1 MKRRDLMLSGLCLTT
16 LLTVPACAQTASAP
30 AETSAAYEAEVFASS
45 IEQPWGM
52 AFLPDGRL
60 LVTEKAGGLK
70 LVSVDGKTVQRIG
83 GAPVVTDYGQGG
95 LLDVAVDPD
104 FKQNGLVYFSFSEA
118 GDAGTAGT
126 AVARGRLDGLTITGL
141 SVIWRQAPKVKSPN
155 HWGARLAF
163 SKDGQYLFIAVGDR
177 ANQRP
182 LVQRLDTTIGKTL
195 RIRPD
200 GSVPDDNPFV
210 KTPGAKPEIWS
221 LGHRNQQGAFVHPQ
235 TGDLWTNEHGPQGGD
250 EINIVRPGANYGW
263 PDVTYGEE
271 YGGGAIGVTA
281 KEGTVAPLHYWTPSI
296 APAGMVWYDGPH
308 KPWQGKVFVAS
319 LKFRYLD
326 MITLENGK
334 VLKEEKLLTEFGER
348 VRDVEKGPD
357 GALYV
362 AFDNPDGRIVRLI
375 PKG

>member
-1 MKRRDLMLSGLCLTT
+1 MKRRDLMLSGLCLTA

-30 AETSAAYEAEVFASS
+30 AETSTAYEAAVFASG

-70 LVSVDGKTVQRIG
+70 LVSVDGKTVQSIG

-104 FKQNGLVYFSFSEA
+104 FKQNGLVYFSFSEDGA
-118 GDAGTAGT
+118 ADTAGT

-141 SVIWRQAPKVKSPN
+141 SVIWRQTPKVESPN
-155 HWGARLAF
+155 HWGSRLAF
-163 SKDGQYLFIAVGDR
+163 SKDGHYLFIAVGDR

-200 GSVPDDNPFV
+200 GTIPDDNPFV

-221 LGHRNQQGAFVHPQ
+221 LGHRNQQGAFVHPE

-271 YGGGAIGVTA
+271 YGGGTIGVKA
-281 KEGTVAPLHYWTPSI
+281 KEGTVQPLHYWVPSI
-296 APAGMVWYDGPH
+296 APAGMVWYDGPYTV
-308 KPWQGKVFVAS
+308 WQGKLFVAS

-334 VLKEEKLLTEFGER
+334 VVKEEKLLTEFGER